1 MNASPCPL
9 LSNTQGVTGLAR
21 SSHDSVCLFFF
32 FLLVCDERA
41 SSRGVDDGVHSSQAQ
56 TIARGMGRCGGR
68 PF

>member
-1 MNASPCPL
+1 MNASPCLL
-9 LSNTQGVTGLAR
+9 LSNTQGVIGPAR
-21 SSHDSVCLFFF
+21 SSHDSVCL

-56 TIARGMGRCGGR
+56 TIAREMGRCGAR